1 MRKPDI
7 PILKSVLYLYLWA
20 HHIIVMMDQ
29 PMCQIFSKPNAT
41 SRILK
46 YPIELSDFDIS
57 YKLRT
62 AIKARAVVDFMVEMT
77 IV

>member
-1 MRKPDI
+1 
-7 PILKSVLYLYLWA
+7 
-20 HHIIVMMDQ
+20 
-29 PMCQIFSKPNAT
+29 MCQIFSKPNAT